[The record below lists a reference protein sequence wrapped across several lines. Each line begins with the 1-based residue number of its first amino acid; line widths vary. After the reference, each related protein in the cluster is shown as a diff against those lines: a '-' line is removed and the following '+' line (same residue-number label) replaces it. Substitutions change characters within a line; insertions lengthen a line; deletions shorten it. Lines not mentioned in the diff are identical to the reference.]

1 MHEVSYRAPP
11 LKHVYQKALLEQ
23 FDLPR
28 MVMRVLRLILSF
40 LHLVPHQMG
49 CSHNDGRYVQSL
61 DLSDLNLE
69 EKCHK
74 NDARYELVRHRIVLR
89 LLFYLSL
96 VMHRSDAHLNASF
109 SLEESIIGEILL
121 TRCYRF

>member
-28 MVMRVLRLILSF
+28 MVMHVLRLILSF
-40 LHLVPHQMG
+40 LRLVQHQMG
-49 CSHNDGRYVQSL
+49 CLHNDGRYVQSL
-61 DLSDLNLE
+61 DLLDLNLE
-69 EKCHK
+69 EKYRK

-96 VMHRSDAHLNASF
+96 VMHRSDAHLNRQF
-109 SLEESIIGEILL
+109 F
-121 TRCYRF
+121 T

>member
-11 LKHVYQKALLEQ
+11 LKHVYLKALLEQ
-23 FDLPR
+23 FGLPR

-40 LHLVPHQMG
+40 LRLVQHQMG
-49 CSHNDGRYVQSL
+49 CLHNDGRYVQSL

-89 LLFYLSL
+89 LLFLSKPC
-96 VMHRSDAHLNASF
+96 NAP
-109 SLEESIIGEILL
+109 
-121 TRCYRF
+121 

>member
-1 MHEVSYRAPP
+1 
-11 LKHVYQKALLEQ
+11 
-23 FDLPR
+23 
-28 MVMRVLRLILSF
+28 MRVLRLILSF
-40 LHLVPHQMG
+40 LRLVQHQMG
-49 CSHNDGRYVQSL
+49 CLHNDGRYVQSL
-61 DLSDLNLE
+61 DLLDLNLE
-69 EKCHK
+69 EKYRK

-96 VMHRSDAHLNASF
+96 VMLRSDAHLNASF

>member
-11 LKHVYQKALLEQ
+11 LKHVYQKALLVQ

-40 LHLVPHQMG
+40 LRLVQHKME

-69 EKCHK
+69 EKYHK
-74 NDARYELVRHRIVLR
+74 NDAKYELVSHRIVLR

-109 SLEESIIGEILL
+109 SLEESITGEILL